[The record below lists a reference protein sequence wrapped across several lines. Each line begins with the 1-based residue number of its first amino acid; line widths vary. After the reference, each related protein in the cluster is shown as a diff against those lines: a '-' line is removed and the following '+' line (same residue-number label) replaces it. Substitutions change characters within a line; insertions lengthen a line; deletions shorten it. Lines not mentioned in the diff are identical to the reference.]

1 MLSQVA
7 KDRGSRHT
15 VSNNSKIRREDFTL
29 VAICR
34 WSFISGG
41 R

>member
-1 MLSQVA
+1 MWSLVA
-7 KDRGSRHT
+7 KDRGLLKT

-29 VAICR
+29 VAIYM
-34 WSFISGG
+34 WSLISGG